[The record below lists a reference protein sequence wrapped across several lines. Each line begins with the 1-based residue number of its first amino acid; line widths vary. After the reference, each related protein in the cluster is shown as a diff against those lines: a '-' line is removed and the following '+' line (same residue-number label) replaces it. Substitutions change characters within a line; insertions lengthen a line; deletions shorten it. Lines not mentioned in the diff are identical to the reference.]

1 MCGLD
6 RGVQDPDRTDRART
20 TLTTVPVTSGRR
32 EPRERPSDAADRPY
46 VLRFCSAVPNRH
58 HIRRQHPVSDV
69 TADRSRL
76 HATAGTRSRRR
87 QSTFRPDAL
96 GFDSRQWCHKAP
108 DRTRCTTSS
117 SKVAELM
124 RAGWDRAGAE
134 PSGKEPKTPPM
145 RRLPSERCGRRSPHA
160 TGPPPRSTRNTPG
173 TVTAGLDRAR
183 WRCRVVPYEVGYS
196 PRTQAEKKSECAPW
210 QTGAVSRAWSRPW

>member
-69 TADRSRL
+69 TADRSGR

-87 QSTFRPDAL
+87 QSTFRPDGL
-96 GFDSRQWCHKAP
+96 GFESRQWCHKAP
-108 DRTRCTTSS
+108 DRTRCVTSS
-117 SKVAELM
+117 SKGRRADGT
-124 RAGWDRAGAE
+124 RAGTSWGRAFWERAE
-134 PSGKEPKTPPM
+134 DSADAAPAVGTLRKA
-145 RRLPSERCGRRSPHA
+145 LPHA

-173 TVTAGLDRAR
+173 TVTVGLDRAR

-196 PRTQAEKKSECAPW
+196 PRTQAEKKPECAPW